1 MTPRTSAPPA
11 PDHAPRFKVLLAFAC
26 VYLIWGST
34 YLAIRWVVEV
44 WPPFLTA
51 GARFLTAGAVLVAWG
66 MARGAR
72 WPRPAQWR
80 ASALTGSLML
90 LGGNGAVVW
99 SEQRVPSGLVALMV
113 SCVPLWMALLQ
124 GLGGGAR
131 AGARTWVGVFIGL
144 GGIAIL
150 VGPHSF
156 AGGERLDLWAAGALM
171 LGSLSWSAGS
181 VLASRLTLPVPPIL
195 ASGLQMLSGG
205 VLLTLLGVATGEPAR
220 LAGAPLEPRALL
232 SLGYLI
238 VFGSIIGF
246 NAYVWLLGVVAPSR
260 VATYAFVNPVVAV
273 LLGWAMAGEP
283 LTART
288 LLASAVIVGAV
299 ALITFAKRRPMMPL
313 AEEPPA

>member
-1 MTPRTSAPPA
+1 MTPTLSHPKAAASAP
-11 PDHAPRFKVLLAFAC
+11 RWKVLVAFAC
-26 VYLIWGST
+26 VYVIWGST

-72 WPRPAQWR
+72 WPTPARWG
-80 ASALTGSLML
+80 ASVLTGALML

-99 SEQRVPSGLVALMV
+99 SEQRVPSGLVALLV

-131 AGARTWVGVFIGL
+131 AGARTWMGVLIGL

-150 VGPHSF
+150 VGPRSF
-156 AGGERLDLWAAGALM
+156 AGGERLDLWAAGALV

-181 VLASRLTLPVPPIL
+181 VLASRLALPAPPIL
-195 ASGLQMLSGG
+195 ASGLQMLAGG
-205 VLLTLLGVATGEPAR
+205 VLLVMLGAATGEPAK
-220 LAGAPLEPRALL
+220 LAGAPFDPRALL
-232 SLGYLI
+232 SLGYLV

-273 LLGWAMAGEP
+273 VLGWALAGEP

-288 LLASAVIVGAV
+288 LLAAAVIVGAV
-299 ALITFAKRRPMMPL
+299 ALITFAPRRPVLPA